1 MNDIKMY
8 SYIKILNF
16 FQVLYTCLNFIFF
29 VGLVVDQFSQRLF
42 WADFELSVIGS
53 VLFDGSDSVVSVST
67 KQGMESFYITW
78 FLFYFIW
85 LKFHYSEKLSK
96 EKPVIIT

>member
-1 MNDIKMY
+1 MCRYLKFSHTEY
-8 SYIKILNF
+8 LLF
-16 FQVLYTCLNFIFF
+16 FF

-67 KQGMESFYITW
+67 KQGKKW
-78 FLFYFIW
+78 FPAILLDVEAMKAKSI
-85 LKFHYSEKLSK
+85 HN
-96 EKPVIIT
+96 

>member
-1 MNDIKMY
+1 MK
-8 SYIKILNF
+8 LF
-16 FQVLYTCLNFIFF
+16 FSF

-67 KQGMESFYITW
+67 KQGTKQFPAILLDVEAMKTKSI
-78 FLFYFIW
+78 
-85 LKFHYSEKLSK
+85 HN
-96 EKPVIIT
+96 

>member
-1 MNDIKMY
+1 MY
-8 SYIKILNF
+8 TY
-16 FQVLYTCLNFIFF
+16 LNFIFF

-53 VLFDGSDSVVSVST
+53 ILFDGSDSVVSVST

-85 LKFHYSEKLSK
+85 PKFQYSEKQCK
-96 EKPVIIT
+96 QKAVIIKQYSLLLLDYTSDII

>member
-1 MNDIKMY
+1 MNDRKMY
-8 SYIKILNF
+8 CYLTIFSNYIYLISHLNF
-16 FQVLYTCLNFIFF
+16 FFFFF

-67 KQGMESFYITW
+67 KQGMKWFPAILLDVETMKAESIQN
-78 FLFYFIW
+78 
-85 LKFHYSEKLSK
+85 
-96 EKPVIIT
+96 